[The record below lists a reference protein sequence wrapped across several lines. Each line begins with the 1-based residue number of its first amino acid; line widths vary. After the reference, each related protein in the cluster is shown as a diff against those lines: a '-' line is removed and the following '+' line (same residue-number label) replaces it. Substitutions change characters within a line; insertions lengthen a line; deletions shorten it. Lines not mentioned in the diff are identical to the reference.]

1 VEGIALALARIQP
14 VEVDRVD
21 LRLWPGLRLVP
32 SRWVMA
38 AFGDRPERGM
48 RSFYGIDWRKL
59 PRVDL
64 IVASGVTTL
73 PAANWL
79 TRLTGT
85 RAIYSGYPTD
95 GDMSEM
101 ALVLVN
107 APEQLSAPNTR
118 LVPIPSTIDPDSLR
132 APRVLRSLEALRGAE
147 VSLLLGGR
155 ASGYSFAA
163 GDWRHLAE
171 VVAESADKFGLRWS
185 VSNSRRTPA
194 AASRLFAGLAASGAI
209 ARFIDYRVAGPG
221 SANALF
227 AADAV
232 VVTRDSVTMI
242 SEGLTA
248 RRPVIALVP
257 AVTRP
262 RIGESVVAALGAKGG
277 LAGVSIPA
285 LTAATLVETLV
296 GLEPSRSDPTAVIAA
311 TIAEAIDLAPPSK
324 T

>member
-1 VEGIALALARIQP
+1 VEGIARALLKIRP

-21 LRLWPGLRLVP
+21 LRLWPGLRLAP

-38 AFGDRPERGM
+38 AFGDRPARGM
-48 RSFYGIDWRKL
+48 QSFYGIDWRKL
-59 PRVDL
+59 PRADL

-95 GDMSEM
+95 GDMTEM

-107 APEQLSAPNTR
+107 APEQLGAPNAR
-118 LVPIPSTIDPDSLR
+118 LVPIPSTVDPDSLR
-132 APRVLRSLEALRGAE
+132 APRVLRSLEDLRGAE

-171 VVAESADKFGLRWS
+171 VVAESARNFGLRWS
-185 VSNSRRTPA
+185 VSNSRRTPG

-209 ARFIDYRVAGPG
+209 TGFIDYRVAGPG
-221 SANALF
+221 SAKALF

-248 RRPVIALVP
+248 RRPVIALIP
-257 AVTRP
+257 GVTRP
-262 RIGESVVAALGAKGG
+262 RIGESVVAALGAQGG
-277 LAGVSIPA
+277 LAVLAIPG
-285 LTAATLVETLV
+285 LAAGRLAETLIR
-296 GLEPSRSDPTAVIAA
+296 LEPSRSDPAAVIAT
-311 TIAEAIDLAPPSK
+311 TIAEALDLAPPS
-324 T
+324 